1 MLILRQL
8 YVKYITALR
17 ETKNCCLL
25 YPKGSIK
32 EGCLFVSR
40 DLLEKQRDINI
51 YTRGID
57 LHIDDD
63 LSFDQYI
70 QKMKGQVKGVLQI
83 LLE

>member
-1 MLILRQL
+1 
-8 YVKYITALR
+8 
-17 ETKNCCLL
+17 
-25 YPKGSIK
+25 
-32 EGCLFVSR
+32 
-40 DLLEKQRDINI
+40 
-51 YTRGID
+51 